1 MGGLSLR
8 EQLQRLLTVILR
20 ERECARG
27 LDMEELMAAA
37 REKEELLSL
46 LGPAEALS
54 PEDRSLVETIR
65 AENRRNAYLFWA
77 TLTWVRESMQF
88 FGRQVSA
95 VSYGSHGR
103 TMCQQH
109 GGKLLSGKV

>member
-1 MGGLSLR
+1 MGGPSLR

-27 LDMEELMAAA
+27 LDMEELQAAS
-37 REKEELLSL
+37 REKEELLAIIA
-46 LGPAEALS
+46 PAGDMS
-54 PEDRSLVETIR
+54 PEDRTLAETIR

-77 TLTWVRESMQF
+77 TLTWVRESMEF

-95 VSYGSHGR
+95 VSYGAHGR
-103 TMCQQH
+103 ALCPRH
-109 GGKLLSGKV
+109 GGRLLSGKV